1 MLKHYRPDFAYIQD
15 TSHLLDVFKYVMDL
29 EVPADATEAER
40 DRLIAVKATAV
51 DFIMNLP
58 DDAATVNN
66 AYPLPIDVNI
76 PAFVVLGTD
85 PHAAEVVRYW
95 ARLHTTERNGHPAS
109 TRETCQLALDHAVVL
124 HDYPVSVTPDVD
136 HDLLDA
142 SFLERVEYD
151 GLVDHLTKE
160 GSDETVPEQVLQEPT
175 LSPVTPTRHLFH
187 RKEIIAIHQQILEE
201 LKIASSRLVL
211 IGGWEPLQ
219 ADMPL
224 VADELVYWAD
234 IVVHDR
240 MVAAGLPSSFGVT
253 ATVDGKRVYGQVRFN
268 YASWTLDD
276 VSPTTACNI
285 YVPRIQL

>member
-1 MLKHYRPDFAYIQD
+1 MLKHHRPDFAYIQD

-40 DRLIAVKATAV
+40 DRLNAVKATAV

-58 DDAATVNN
+58 ADAGTVNN
-66 AYPLPIDVNI
+66 AYPLPLELDM

-95 ARLHTTERNGHPAS
+95 ARLHSVDRNGEEAAS
-109 TRETCQLALDHAVVL
+109 PEVCQLAMDHAVVL
-124 HDYPVSVTPDVD
+124 RDYPVSVTPDIERDILVAD
-136 HDLLDA
+136 
-142 SFLERVEYD
+142 FLERVAKE
-151 GLVDHLTKE
+151 GLVDHLAKG
-160 GSDETVPEQVLQEPT
+160 GSDEMAPEQVFQEPT
-175 LSPVTPTRHLFH
+175 ISPVTPTRHLFH
-187 RKEIIAIHQQILEE
+187 RKEIIALHRQILEE
-201 LKIASSRLVL
+201 LKIDTSRLVL

-240 MVAAGLPSSFGVT
+240 MVAANLPPSFGVT
-253 ATVDGKRVYGQVRFN
+253 AAVDGKRVYGQVRFN
-268 YASWTLDD
+268 YASWKRDD
-276 VSPTTACNI
+276 VSHLAACDI
-285 YVPRIQL
+285 YVPAIQF